1 MDWSQPQEAPVLR
14 FSDLRYSVRTG
25 RGRHVAQKSVLAG
38 VSVRFGAHWGAC
50 SRTLISLFAQGC
62 AWPGRVLAIMG
73 PSGSGKSTLLNILSD
88 RLQSSRGSILSGA
101 VETAELGPLAFIPQD
116 LAFFAHLT
124 VEETLTL
131 AAQLRKGRTAGEASS
146 DVSSEVAS
154 LLHRLGLSEVAHS
167 LVGGDAGGRNIP
179 GISGGERRRL
189 AIACETAG
197 SAGSTAP
204 ARQRRRII
212 FADEPTAGLDA
223 FHADR
228 VVDALCELAHG
239 DGCCVVA
246 VIHQPRSASFARL
259 DDVLLLAPGGRV
271 AYAGPASGA
280 LPHVAAAGFPCPE
293 RFNPA
298 EWLVDLVSIDT
309 TSLARETETQR
320 TCDAVCAAWAQ
331 RGETAAPPAEH
342 RMKPHEVQVQ
352 APQQR
357 RPLGPLRVLGLLF
370 QRALRVA
377 VRDVWVN
384 STRLGASLALGLAF
398 GGMHNAMGNGQKSVA
413 KRASL
418 LMQCCINTAF
428 LAMVKSLNGFP
439 RERAVVTRE
448 VQRGTAPGGGGYGV
462 VPYFLAKL
470 CVDAPLDAL
479 FPLLFGTV
487 TAHLA
492 GLNPG
497 RRGQLLATLALQGWA
512 ASSLG
517 LSVSAL
523 APSTESALALGPCLM
538 VFSIML
544 ADSGGVFAEVPPALR
559 PLAKLSI
566 VKWGFEGA
574 MGAEF
579 PGLQFTCD
587 DLALPPAAQQQTDEQ
602 ATEKR
607 DAKRPNQR
615 NGRSRLPQLPNL
627 RGSAAGAAARAAAEA
642 MCVRNGEA
650 VLSNM
655 GLPPDGGVAKAA
667 SAQLRAVAINLG
679 VTLVALVLAG
689 KGAGGTRRK
698 GIHSGR
704 GARGQAAPSAGFV
717 RTTLER

>member
-1 MDWSQPQEAPVLR
+1 
-14 FSDLRYSVRTG
+14 
-25 RGRHVAQKSVLAG
+25 
-38 VSVRFGAHWGAC
+38 
-50 SRTLISLFAQGC
+50 
-62 AWPGRVLAIMG
+62 MG
-73 PSGSGKSTLLNILSD
+73 PSGSGKSTLLNILAD
-88 RLQSSRGSILSGA
+88 RLPPSRGSSLSGLVA
-101 VETAELGPLAFIPQD
+101 AQAALGPLAFIPQE

-124 VEETLTL
+124 VEETLQL
-131 AAQLRKGRTAGEASS
+131 AAQLRRGTLSGTAADS
-146 DVSSEVAS
+146 DSAAVSLEVTA

-167 LVGGDAGGRNIP
+167 LVGGDAGGRSIP

-197 SAGSTAP
+197 SGAGGVGKRP
-204 ARQRRRII
+204 RII

-228 VVDALCELAHG
+228 VVDALCELAHS

-259 DDVLLLAPGGRV
+259 DDILLLAPGGRV

-280 LPHVAAAGFPCPE
+280 LAHVAAAGFPCSPH
-293 RFNPA
+293 FNPA
-298 EWLVDLVSIDT
+298 EHLVDLVSIDT
-309 TSLARETETQR
+309 TSPAREADTQR
-320 TCDAVCAAWAQ
+320 ICDAVCAAWAQ
-331 RGETAAPPAEH
+331 RRGEAAAPPA
-342 RMKPHEVQVQ
+342 VQQQQQQQQQQESLQVR
-352 APQQR
+352 APDER
-357 RPLGPLRVLGLLF
+357 RPLGPFRVFGLLL
-370 QRALRVA
+370 QRAARIA
-377 VRDVWVN
+377 IRDVWVN
-384 STRLGASLALGLAF
+384 STRLGASLVLGLAF
-398 GGMHNAMGNGQKSVA
+398 GGMHSNMGRGQKAVA

-448 VQRGTAPGGGGYGV
+448 VQRGTGPGGGGYGV

-492 GLNPG
+492 GLNPL
-497 RRGQLLATLALQGWA
+497 RRGHLLATLALQGWA

-574 MGAEF
+574 MGSEF
-579 PGLQFTCD
+579 PGLEFNCD
-587 DLALPPAAQQQTDEQ
+587 DITPKPTQP
-602 ATEKR
+602 
-607 DAKRPNQR
+607 KRPAQR
-615 NGRSRLPQLPNL
+615 KPRLRLPQLPNM
-627 RGSAAGAAARAAAEA
+627 RGSAATAAARAAAEA

-655 GLPPDGGVAKAA
+655 GLPADGGVGRAA
-667 SAQLRAVAINLG
+667 TAQLRAVAVNLG
-679 VTLVALVLAG
+679 VTLLALVLAG
-689 KGAGGTRRK
+689 KRGGVK
-698 GIHSGR
+698 R
-704 GARGQAAPSAGFV
+704 GGHANGQASPGFV
-717 RTTLER
+717 RTTLGERR

>member
-1 MDWSQPQEAPVLR
+1 MLR
-14 FSDLRYSVRTG
+14 FSDLRYSVRAG

-50 SRTLISLFAQGC
+50 SRTLIRLLAQGC

-73 PSGSGKSTLLNILSD
+73 PSGSGKSTLLNILAD

-197 SAGSTAP
+197 SAGSTAS

-280 LPHVAAAGFPCPE
+280 LPHVDAAGFPCPE

-298 EWLVDLVSIDT
+298 TWCPSTPPPRLERRRRSAPAT
-309 TSLARETETQR
+309 P
-320 TCDAVCAAWAQ
+320 C
-331 RGETAAPPAEH
+331 APPGRSGVRRQRRRLSTGS
-342 RMKPHEVQVQ
+342 RMKCKCKL
-352 APQQR
+352 QR
-357 RPLGPLRVLGLLF
+357 SDARWAR
-370 QRALRVA
+370 
-377 VRDVWVN
+377 
-384 STRLGASLALGLAF
+384 
-398 GGMHNAMGNGQKSVA
+398 SVC
-413 KRASL
+413 L
-418 LMQCCINTAF
+418 
-428 LAMVKSLNGFP
+428 
-439 RERAVVTRE
+439 
-448 VQRGTAPGGGGYGV
+448 
-462 VPYFLAKL
+462 
-470 CVDAPLDAL
+470 
-479 FPLLFGTV
+479 
-487 TAHLA
+487 
-492 GLNPG
+492 
-497 RRGQLLATLALQGWA
+497 
-512 ASSLG
+512 ASS
-517 LSVSAL
+517 S
-523 APSTESALALGPCLM
+523 
-538 VFSIML
+538 
-544 ADSGGVFAEVPPALR
+544 
-559 PLAKLSI
+559 
-566 VKWGFEGA
+566 
-574 MGAEF
+574 
-579 PGLQFTCD
+579 
-587 DLALPPAAQQQTDEQ
+587 
-602 ATEKR
+602 
-607 DAKRPNQR
+607 
-615 NGRSRLPQLPNL
+615 
-627 RGSAAGAAARAAAEA
+627 
-642 MCVRNGEA
+642 
-650 VLSNM
+650 
-655 GLPPDGGVAKAA
+655 
-667 SAQLRAVAINLG
+667 
-679 VTLVALVLAG
+679 
-689 KGAGGTRRK
+689 
-698 GIHSGR
+698 SGR
-704 GARGQAAPSAGFV
+704 CASRCVTCG
-717 RTTLER
+717 